1 MRFLYYIV
9 VILHCISF
17 VFVNCISC
25 IAYCEI
31 EPAYRKDKL
40 TYVAKAA
47 RYLVCTQPITHA
59 DLRGHVILRAS
70 RFGRDEI

>member
-31 EPAYRKDKL
+31 EPAYRNDKL

-47 RYLVCTQPITHA
+47 RMHA
-59 DLRGHVILRAS
+59 ADHARRIAWPRYFACVAIWS
-70 RFGRDEI
+70 